1 MAGKMPT
8 WADAGFSTTGL
19 IRAVSRQYNN
29 DLSKSESPVLKVV
42 IEDAG
47 PDAVAVIS
55 AATLS
60 ERTGLSKPTVFRAL
74 RSLSKKGYI
83 QSTRTGREQKYKLNI
98 AKFASDQN
106 DTDDHSRVIKSAP
119 LSDQNVAAS
128 DHHDHTIESLRDSE
142 RVLEREDPAAFDEM
156 IHQTITAFLNGE
168 LTDWRGRQA
177 WIEMRRDSRRSAAK
191 RYLRIRRGDCQQCGQ
206 ELLEPG
212 YLSGRLCLERERE
225 RQTQYRQSRRRV
237 RYS

>member
-8 WADAGFSTTGL
+8 WADAGFSTTEL
-19 IRAVSRQYNN
+19 IRLVSREHHKE
-29 DLSKSESPVLKVV
+29 LSRSEIPVLKIL
-42 IEDAG
+42 IEDMG
-47 PDAVAVIS
+47 PDAAAVVS
-55 AATLS
+55 AATIA
-60 ERTGLSKPTVFRAL
+60 ERVKTSRKTVLRAL
-74 RSLSKKGYI
+74 RSLTDKKYI
-83 QSTRTGREQKYKLNI
+83 ESTRTRGAATYTLNVEKI
-98 AKFASDQN
+98 KRGQN
-106 DTDDHSRVIKSAP
+106 GDKSGQNGPQEGTKRTLRGDTSDHS
-119 LSDQNVAAS
+119 
-128 DHHDHTIESLRDSE
+128 IESIRDSE

-206 ELLEPG
+206 EPFEPG

-225 RQTQYRQSRRRV
+225 RQTRYRESRRRY
-237 RYS
+237 RYT